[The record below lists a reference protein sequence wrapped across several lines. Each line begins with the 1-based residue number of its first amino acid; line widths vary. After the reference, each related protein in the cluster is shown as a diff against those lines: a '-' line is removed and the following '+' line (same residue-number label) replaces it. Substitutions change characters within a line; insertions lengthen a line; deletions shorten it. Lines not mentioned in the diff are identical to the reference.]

1 MRNKISVITVVFNDV
16 AHIKETMESY
26 FSQTWE
32 EKEYIVIDGGST
44 DGTADIISKYADR
57 LAYWCSEPDG
67 GIFDA
72 MNKGIKYAKG
82 DWINILNS
90 GDLYASPHSLEQ
102 AISRAPDIEH
112 ADILY
117 GNSIERSEE
126 NGDVFKRTSDF
137 NLMEYGPIYRHGSSL
152 VRAMV
157 HRDHLFQIEQQ
168 SKYGY
173 ALDWLLI
180 YELYKKGYH
189 FQKTEATIEIYRLD
203 GTSYGY
209 EQNLKYNRM
218 IITGKALSMTDKI
231 VIKKTILK
239 ELFKQSTLYRWMIAF
254 LTEYALNDILPHI
267 PFWTVRNFW
276 MRCLKMKIGK
286 GTFVMKRVYIMT
298 PQQLTIGQYSHINR
312 GCLLDARGGI
322 IIGNNVSVS
331 HNVSIMS
338 GSHDY
343 HSKEF
348 RGRFLPI
355 KIEDY
360 VWIGNNAVILQNVT
374 IGKGAVVCAGAVVTR
389 DVEPYSVVAGIPARK
404 IKERNKELQY
414 HCKGFT
420 PFA

>member
-72 MNKGIKYAKG
+72 MNKGIKYAEG

-102 AISRAPDIEH
+102 AIRRAPDIEH
-112 ADILY
+112 ADILF

-152 VRAMV
+152 VRAKV
-157 HRDHLFQIEQQ
+157 HKDHLFHIEQQ

-180 YELYKKGYH
+180 YELYKKGFH
-189 FQKTEATIEIYRLD
+189 FQKTEATIEIYQLD

-218 IITGKALSMTDKI
+218 IITGKALTMTDKI
-231 VIKKTILK
+231 FIKKTILK
-239 ELFKQSTLYRWMIAF
+239 EAFKQSILYRWMIAF
-254 LTEYALNDILPHI
+254 LTEYTLNDILPHI

-312 GCLLDARGGI
+312 GCLLTPAVESSLATMFLFRI
-322 IIGNNVSVS
+322 TSVS
-331 HNVSIMS
+331 CLAAMTT
-338 GSHDY
+338 
-343 HSKEF
+343 
-348 RGRFLPI
+348 
-355 KIEDY
+355 
-360 VWIGNNAVILQNVT
+360 ILKNS
-374 IGKGAVVCAGAVVTR
+374 AGAFCQSRLKIMYGLVIMLSSFKMLR
-389 DVEPYSVVAGIPARK
+389 LEREQLSVLVLLSQGMSSHIAWLPAFLHAK
-404 IKERNKELQY
+404 
-414 HCKGFT
+414 
-420 PFA
+420 